1 MSLRPAKDLTDLVSE
16 SVPGGLAGDAKGDRD
31 PVPAPALGTG
41 CGNALGDHSFAVSD
55 LVGGLGDST
64 EVGQVID
71 LGASGVKR
79 VSQALEPASGFL
91 DFRVAV
97 RHVITPA

>member
-1 MSLRPAKDLTDLVSE
+1 MTQKDLTDLVCE
-16 SVPGGLAGDAKGDRD
+16 SVPRGLAGDTQRDRD

-41 CGNALGDHSFAVSD
+41 RGNALSDHGFTVSD
-55 LVGGLGDST
+55 LVGRLGDST
-64 EVGQVID
+64 EIGQVICF
-71 LGASGVKR
+71 GGSRIKG
-79 VSQALEPASGFL
+79 VSQALEPAGSFL